1 MGGRRGSSL
10 FGLEQ
15 NAVVILGAR
24 IVMSGACI
32 VILGLDPRITLRPY
46 PSPSSHFLVVRAV
59 GDVRVEPEQIRV
71 PFVSPVGMTLV
82 RHVMAGPGP
91 AIYRR
96 TVLE

>member
-1 MGGRRGSSL
+1 MVSSSLGSPRGSDDAAIIFEIES
-10 FGLEQ
+10 
-15 NAVVILGAR
+15 NVVAAR
-24 IVMSGACI
+24 
-32 VILGLDPRITLRPY
+32 
-46 PSPSSHFLVVRAV
+46 
-59 GDVRVEPEQIRV
+59 DVRVEPEQIHV